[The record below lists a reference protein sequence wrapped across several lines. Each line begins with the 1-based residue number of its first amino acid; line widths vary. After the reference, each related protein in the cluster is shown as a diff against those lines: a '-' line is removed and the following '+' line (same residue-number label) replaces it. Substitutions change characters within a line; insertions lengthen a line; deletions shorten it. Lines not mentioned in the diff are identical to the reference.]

1 MSQVNTENIEVSGF
15 KIHVHI
21 YNIEWENNRSRKCH
35 LKKKKDEKRK
45 RKHESLINNLLTALF
60 KTMLSILGY

>member
-1 MSQVNTENIEVSGF
+1 MSF
-15 KIHVHI
+15 
-21 YNIEWENNRSRKCH
+21 
-35 LKKKKDEKRK
+35 KKKKEEKRK